1 MQPQPMTPSVVEK
14 IELIRTDTRR
24 GASAIARE
32 ALRTLH
38 LAAAESPF
46 GDREGLLELVR
57 TIGRTLMRLRPSMT
71 IPVTSGIL
79 RLYRAILQ
87 ECRPDEPSENL
98 LTFVRDS
105 VELLCE
111 ESQAAGKAAADAAA
125 EVLKSVGAVMTH
137 SISATALGA
146 LKQAA
151 RSAASEHGLK
161 VFVTESR
168 PLCEGKRV
176 AYEIAATGT
185 EVTLITDAQAGHFM
199 SQVDLVLTGADGV
212 LPDGSVINKAG
223 TYLLALAATD
233 RDVPFF
239 VVCDTWKFGMRP
251 NHVIYE
257 ERPSTEIT
265 PEQPPFSVRNVVFD
279 RTPPHL
285 VSGYICEHGMRDAEA
300 VRDFVRPWQPVYESF
315 LK

>member
-1 MQPQPMTPSVVEK
+1 MTPSVVEK

-46 GDREGLLELVR
+46 GDREGLLDLVR
-57 TIGRTLMRLRPSMT
+57 AIGRTLMRLRPSMT

-87 ECRPDEPSENL
+87 ECRADETSENL
-98 LTFVRDS
+98 LAFVRDS

-111 ESQAAGKAAADAAA
+111 ESQTATKAAADAAA
-125 EVLKSVGAVMTH
+125 EMLKSVGAVMTH
-137 SISATALGA
+137 SISTTALGA

-151 RSAASEHGLK
+151 KHGLK

-176 AYEIAATGT
+176 AYEMAAAGA

-212 LPDGSVINKAG
+212 LPDGSVINKVG

-239 VVCDTWKFGMRP
+239 VVCDTWKFGVRP
-251 NHVIYE
+251 NHVLYE
-257 ERPSTEIT
+257 ERASTEIT
-265 PEQPPFSVRNVVFD
+265 PEQPPFSVRNVIFD

-285 VSGYICEHGMRDAEA
+285 VSGYICEHGIRDADG
-300 VRDFVRPWQPVYESF
+300 VRDYIRPWQPLYDAF
-315 LK
+315 MK

>member
-1 MQPQPMTPSVVEK
+1 MTPTVVDK
-14 IELIRTDTRR
+14 IEMIRTDTRR
-24 GASAIARE
+24 GAGAIARE

-38 LAAAESPF
+38 LAAMETAFENR
-46 GDREGLLELVR
+46 DGLLELLR
-57 TIGRTLMRLRPSMT
+57 TIGRTLIRLRPSMT
-71 IPVTSGIL
+71 VPVTSGIL
-79 RLYRAILQ
+79 RLYRAVLQ
-87 ECRPDEPSENL
+87 ECRPSDGRGPL
-98 LTFVRDS
+98 LQFVHDS

-111 ESQAAGKAAADAAA
+111 ESAAAATAAAAQAARIIG
-125 EVLKSVGAVMTH
+125 SVETVMTH
-137 SISATALGA
+137 SMSATALA
-146 LKQAA
+146 AIKQAA
-151 RSAASEHGLK
+151 IKGLK
-161 VFVTESR
+161 IVVTESR

-176 AYEIAATGT
+176 AYEIAATGAD
-185 EVTLITDAQAGHFM
+185 VTLITDAQAGHFM
-199 SQVDLVLTGADGV
+199 SRVDLVLTGADGV

-239 VVCDTWKFGMRP
+239 VACDTWKFGVQP

-257 ERPSTEIT
+257 ERPATEIT

-279 RTPPHL
+279 RTPRHL